1 MTKSTKIATIFA
13 TEVVTFINH
22 QFNEAGQLPSVPAFH
37 ATEVSAAC
45 IVRDCCC
52 DSNKAP
58 TYTSAAKLSTIQIPE
73 DAKPAEGRIS
83 VMSFTPQTKDK
94 SATADNQTP
103 VESEKFLL
111 VQPSKA
117 FKVKKVEKD
126 KTINV
131 EIKYFIIDGN
141 NGNDEPHI
149 RLATKSGFFDME
161 STLSP
166 EQAYK
171 ILTQAN
177 SSEDEDVKS
186 LVKKRD
192 ETNVYVDNIF
202 NRVVEGPNFKYLGNI
217 FTAEKV
223 FKLRPPK
230 KEESVPEAQP
240 EKNEPPTSEAT
251 TGPTSEATTRPLSGS
266 AGSKDEDLP
275 TSEGEETEVR
285 VKEPEDGS
293 AGSDRNEKMPKEVET
308 GAAKSTDDVQEGKA
322 PEGQTT
328 SPATDAGKEEEKKT
342 ENHTYQ
348 NAGLVVLSVAV
359 ASAVVGWMLSGEDA
373 PPQVI
378 SAAVPEK
385 KRKKR
390 RKSSS
395 SSSKVKVGA

>member
-83 VMSFTPQTKDK
+83 VMSFTPRKDK

-126 KTINV
+126 KASV
-131 EIKYFIIDGN
+131 EVKYFIIDGS
-141 NGNDEPHI
+141 NGCGKPYI
-149 RLATKSGFFDME
+149 RLATKSGLFDME

-186 LVKKRD
+186 LIKNID
-192 ETNVYVDNIF
+192 SASIYVHNILREVF
-202 NRVVEGPNFKYLGNI
+202 EGQNFEYLGYLY
-217 FTAEKV
+217 TAEKV